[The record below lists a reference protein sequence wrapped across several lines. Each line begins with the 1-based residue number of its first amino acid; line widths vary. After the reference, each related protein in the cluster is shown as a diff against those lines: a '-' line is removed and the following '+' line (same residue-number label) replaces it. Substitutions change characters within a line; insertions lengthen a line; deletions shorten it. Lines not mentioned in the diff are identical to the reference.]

1 MSDELRGTEA
11 NGLMVDE
18 QASTS
23 IPEDYVPKMMT
34 AEKGPESQQ
43 NTTVATCTVE
53 DLEKEADVMRKQGI
67 TINGQRFVGECEH
80 PKDPEPNNKIHKD
93 PEEMRRVLKEASE
106 KLPKREFAG
115 ENGNPIPETAKPV
128 IVISE
133 PPAPETPVDE
143 EGNPLPILD
152 PTKVNLKDLTT
163 EEIMG
168 LYKLSVDV
176 KNNPKLNPVPHLPES
191 IRKYIIEDGKA
202 MGFSPQQI
210 IFLAREM
217 VLAFGNEIAMDKEIQ
232 DLQDEITRAMNIPE
246 FMDFYGEAL
255 RDTYE
260 IKLKEQAEQETDPDK
275 KANMLLISKAFTDS
289 YTLEPLMAMFE
300 DQGFVGKIVKLLRK
314 KANMLC
320 DDFDYVL
327 NKIIVKRVSVRSMVT
342 DLKAIYPEMEPWRRE
357 LLVLFLVYRCRFA
370 TKEDKYMMMYMYSS
384 LFNTRS
390 LASAENTDLEKD
402 NVEFSVKRRGYLDAF
417 FEKTKEIFPDSEFPE
432 QKNAKKK
439 GKKARRTSK

>member
-260 IKLKEQAEQETDPDK
+260 IKLK
-275 KANMLLISKAFTDS
+275 
-289 YTLEPLMAMFE
+289 
-300 DQGFVGKIVKLLRK
+300 
-314 KANMLC
+314 
-320 DDFDYVL
+320 
-327 NKIIVKRVSVRSMVT
+327 
-342 DLKAIYPEMEPWRRE
+342 
-357 LLVLFLVYRCRFA
+357 
-370 TKEDKYMMMYMYSS
+370 
-384 LFNTRS
+384 
-390 LASAENTDLEKD
+390 
-402 NVEFSVKRRGYLDAF
+402 
-417 FEKTKEIFPDSEFPE
+417 
-432 QKNAKKK
+432 
-439 GKKARRTSK
+439 